1 MSLQTTGGAAGAPP
15 TENTAR
21 RRRPGR
27 GAPGADGAAHGP
39 HGSRLGSHLFLLAL
53 VLYFVTPLW
62 WLVVG
67 ATKSNSGLFASSS
80 SPLWFADD
88 FSFVE
93 NVQQLWTYQGGI
105 YFTWL
110 GNSFLYALAAGVGA
124 TVLALLAG
132 YGFAKYRFRGR
143 NAAFALLL
151 GSVMVPLTALVIPTF
166 VLLAEMELVNTR
178 WAVILP
184 SLLSPLGVY
193 LVRVY
198 AQDVVPDEMLDAGR
212 VDGAG
217 ELRLFFQVA
226 LPLMRPALVT
236 VLLLTVVA
244 TWNNYFLAL
253 TMVRSP
259 ELLPITVGLAQ
270 WQALSS
276 GGAGGETLWNL
287 VVTGAFLSVLP
298 LIGAFLALQ
307 RYWQGGLALG
317 AIK

>member
-1 MSLQTTGGAAGAPP
+1 MSLQTSGGAAGAPP
-15 TENTAR
+15 LSETSGRRVRSATPAR
-21 RRRPGR
+21 GPG
-27 GAPGADGAAHGP
+27 
-39 HGSRLGSHLFLLAL
+39 GSRVGSHLLLLAL

-62 WLVVG
+62 WLVV
-67 ATKSNSGLFASSS
+67 ASTKSNSGLFAAQS
-80 SPLWFADD
+80 SPFWFDDD
-88 FSFVE
+88 FSLID
-93 NVQQLWTYQGGI
+93 NLQALTTYQGGI
-105 YFTWL
+105 YWQWL

-124 TVLALLAG
+124 TVLAVLAG

-166 VLLAEMELVNTR
+166 VLLAEIELVNTR

-184 SLLSPLGVY
+184 SLLNPLGVY

-198 AQDVVPDEMLDAGR
+198 TQDVVPDEMLDAGR

-217 ELRLFFQVA
+217 ELRLFAQVA
-226 LPLMRPALVT
+226 LPLLRPAIVT

-259 ELLPITVGLAQ
+259 ELLPITVGLAN

-287 VVTGAFLSVLP
+287 VVTGAFVSILP
-298 LIGAFLALQ
+298 LIVAFLALQ

>member
-1 MSLQTTGGAAGAPP
+1 MSIQTTGGAAGAPP
-15 TENTAR
+15 TAPTVRRPR
-21 RRRPGR
+21 RRRPG
-27 GAPGADGAAHGP
+27 GADAARGP
-39 HGSRLGSHLFLLAL
+39 RSARVGSHLFLLAL

-62 WLVVG
+62 WLFVA

-80 SPLWFADD
+80 SPLWFADE

-93 NVQQLWTYQGGI
+93 NVRQLATYQGGI
-105 YFTWL
+105 YFKWL

-124 TVLALLAG
+124 TALSLLAG

-166 VLLAEMELVNTR
+166 VLLAEVELVNTR

-198 AQDVVPDEMLDAGR
+198 AQDAVPDEMLDAGR

-226 LPLMRPALVT
+226 LPLLRPAMVT
-236 VLLLTVVA
+236 VLLLSVVA

-259 ELLPITVGLAQ
+259 ELLPITVGLAN

-298 LIGAFLALQ
+298 LVAAFLALQ
-307 RYWQGGLALG
+307 RYWQGGLAIG